1 MSVRNL
7 LTGRTMTVRAAITSA
22 ACLVALLSVTTT
34 TGQEAEFEVVIEP
47 LEVDLE
53 VAATSES
60 DAGADAKPELELVGI
75 GAAMKRGDGYAEV
88 HEIIPGGAAD
98 LDGRLKKGDLIVGV
112 GEGSDGEIQATID
125 MKISDVAKHIRGKC
139 DTVVRVEVKPVDNP
153 EQTVVY
159 AITRARIELKKG
171 ETRSDVPE
179 SSSAVKADAKS
190 DAQSAEQK
198 ALATPTHHQT
208 TIIKANVENL
218 TATKVKCFALTPEGQ
233 VLAGCNGESGEIRV
247 FDTDGNYVET
257 WSTSVQPEAMYVRA
271 DGTVFVA
278 GAGQLI
284 KLDARGNL
292 VKQSPAPH
300 AASLERSTDDIRKEV
315 LQQHQQ
321 SFGRLAQQGA
331 MYDRVIEQTEKQIE
345 QLREQVSST
354 EDEDEEDEDEE
365 GEDEDAD
372 NEDEQ
377 DEEEEDDDVNDAK
390 KAMAQKRIGTLEKR
404 VAQYK
409 QTKAQWEKMNEDRQP
424 AELTDEQIDQ
434 RVQASIQYKLAA
446 SSISATEDDV
456 YVATRAA
463 VGYGFDVWRTDG
475 EFENGKTII
484 TKLSG
489 CCGQMDVK
497 VNDQGVFVAENS
509 KHRVCRYDRE
519 GELVTTWGHGDR
531 NSLEG
536 FGSCC
541 NPMNVAFGPEEV
553 VYTAEDNTGRI
564 KRYSPDGKLLGLVGS
579 VELVPGCKNCSIAVG
594 PGGDQVYML
603 DITRDHIVRM
613 DRYVPGEAPEPV
625 AAVVTPGAAPIVQ
638 PGQPPNGGRIM
649 VRGLG
654 TLLRLRSPAK
664 PAAVS
669 PPERP
674 EPEVQPKADA
684 DE

>member
-7 LTGRTMTVRAAITSA
+7 PVSRTMAT
-22 ACLVALLSVTTT
+22 LVALVSVGFLAMGMLAGTSL
-34 TGQEAEFEVVIEP
+34 AEPVAAEVPAEGDFVITKNEP
-47 LEVDLE
+47 L
-53 VAATSES
+53 
-60 DAGADAKPELELVGI
+60 
-75 GAAMKRGDGYAEV
+75 
-88 HEIIPGGAAD
+88 
-98 LDGRLKKGDLIVGV
+98 
-112 GEGSDGEIQATID
+112 
-125 MKISDVAKHIRGKC
+125 
-139 DTVVRVEVKPVDNP
+139 
-153 EQTVVY
+153 
-159 AITRARIELKKG
+159 
-171 ETRSDVPE
+171 
-179 SSSAVKADAKS
+179 ADAKS

-218 TATKVKCFALTPEGQ
+218 PATKVKCFALTPEGQ

-315 LQQHQQ
+315 LQQHEQ
-321 SFGRLAQQGA
+321 SAGRSAQQGT

-345 QLREQVSST
+345 QLREQVAST
-354 EDEDEEDEDEE
+354 EEDE
-365 GEDEDAD
+365 GEDSDDDEDG
-372 NEDEQ
+372 
-377 DEEEEDDDVNDAK
+377 EEEEGDDDIKDAK
-390 KAMAQKRIGTLEKR
+390 AAMAEKRIATLEKR
-404 VAQYK
+404 IAQYK

-446 SSISATEDDV
+446 SSISATEDEV

-613 DRYVPGEAPEPV
+613 DRYAPGEAPEPV
-625 AAVVTPGAAPIVQ
+625 AATFEPGATPIVQ
-638 PGQPPNGGRIM
+638 PGQPVNGGRIM
-649 VRGLG
+649 VRGLS
-654 TLLRLRSPAK
+654 TLFGLRSAK
-664 PAAVS
+664 PAAAVEVAEEA
-669 PPERP
+669 PAEAKA
-674 EPEVQPKADA
+674 EPEANK
-684 DE
+684 

>member
-75 GAAMKRGDGYAEV
+75 GAALKMGVGSAEV

-98 LDGRLKKGDLIVGV
+98 LDGRLKKGDQIVGV
-112 GEGSDGEIQATID
+112 GQGPDGEIDDIVG
-125 MKISDVAKHIRGKC
+125 MKLSDAVNRIRGQRE
-139 DTVVRVEVKPVDNP
+139 TVVRLEVKPADNP

-159 AITRARIELKKG
+159 AITRARIELKKDDA
-171 ETRSDVPE
+171 RSEVVE
-179 SSSAVKADAKS
+179 LNAEVKADAQA
-190 DAQSAEQK
+190 DEPSAEQK

-218 TATKVKCFALTPEGQ
+218 PATKVKCFALTPEGQ

-278 GAGQLI
+278 GAGQLL

-300 AASLERSTDDIRKEV
+300 ASSLELSSDDIRKEV
-315 LQQHQQ
+315 LQQHEQ
-321 SFGRLAQQGA
+321 SFARMAQQGN

-345 QLREQVSST
+345 QLREQVAST
-354 EDEDEEDEDEE
+354 DEE
-365 GEDEDAD
+365 GEDD
-372 NEDEQ
+372 DEQ
-377 DEEEEDDDVNDAK
+377 DEVDDAEDDDDDGEDAK
-390 KAMAQKRIGTLEKR
+390 KAMAEKRIATLEKR
-404 VAQYK
+404 IAQYK
-409 QTKAQWEKMNEDRQP
+409 QTKAQWEKMNEDKQP
-424 AELTDEQIDQ
+424 TELTEEQIDQ

-446 SSISATEDDV
+446 SSISATEDEV
-456 YVATRAA
+456 YLATRAA
-463 VGYGFDVWRTDG
+463 VGYGFDVWRTDA

-613 DRYVPGEAPEPV
+613 DRYAPGEAPEPV
-625 AAVVTPGAAPIVQ
+625 ATTGSALGGPVQVRAA
-638 PGQPPNGGRIM
+638 QPPNGGRLM
-649 VRGLG
+649 VRGLS
-654 TLLRLRSPAK
+654 TLFGLRSAK
-664 PAAVS
+664 PAAAVEVAEEA
-669 PPERP
+669 PAEAKA
-674 EPEVQPKADA
+674 EPEANK
-684 DE
+684 